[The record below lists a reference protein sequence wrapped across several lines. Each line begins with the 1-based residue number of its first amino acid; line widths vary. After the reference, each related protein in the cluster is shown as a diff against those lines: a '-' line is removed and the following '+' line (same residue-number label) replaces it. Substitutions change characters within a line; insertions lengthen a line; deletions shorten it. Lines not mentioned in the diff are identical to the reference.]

1 MGKDSTPIE
10 TTVSGNSATFKM
22 PDQDVTITN
31 VTFRTANTYTVT
43 FSSSDNKSGT
53 VSATNGT
60 TSLNSPATVTE
71 GDEVTFTAKPNDGY
85 ALSGWTVNGISASS
99 TANPYKITV
108 SNNTTVVANFKVEDS
123 GTIVNDMYFLYGST
137 NNPTSWEGQ
146 QGYNQAGYGKYN
158 VYKKTENI

>member
-85 ALSGWTVNGISASS
+85 ALSGWTVTVYQLLQQLIRIKLQSA
-99 TANPYKITV
+99 
-108 SNNTTVVANFKVEDS
+108 TTQ
-123 GTIVNDMYFLYGST
+123 
-137 NNPTSWEGQ
+137 P
-146 QGYNQAGYGKYN
+146 
-158 VYKKTENI
+158 

>member
-1 MGKDSTPIE
+1 
-10 TTVSGNSATFKM
+10 M

-123 GTIVNDMYFLYGST
+123 GTIVNDMYFCMVALT
-137 NNPTSWEGQ
+137 TQ
-146 QGYNQAGYGKYN
+146 QVGKDSRDIIKQDMESIMFI
-158 VYKKTENI
+158 KKTENI